1 MGRVAAVWSEKDHRS
16 SARRLSA
23 KPGSQSAREP
33 LPSPPSPALAAR
45 DTLLSVIDRKETL
58 LYLL

>member
-1 MGRVAAVWSEKDHRS
+1 MRAVSLPCGQKRITGPR
-16 SARRLSA
+16 RRLSE
-23 KPGSQSAREP
+23 KPGSQSALER

-45 DTLLSVIDRKETL
+45 DTRLSVIDRKETL